1 MLKFGGATT
10 ITFIASVAVIPLDVP
25 VIVNGDVFTAA
36 AVVAVRVSVMPVA
49 LADPNAAVTPE
60 GNPEA
65 VNVTVPEKPVCG
77 VITIAA
83 AAVPACAKLN
93 VETEDESWNPG
104 GVGTITESGTLA
116 EMLPEVAV
124 TLAFTVPG
132 VAVALAVS
140 FKVLVEAMVDDV
152 KVAVTP
158 LGSPVT
164 ASVAEPVKPFA
175 GVNVSAVL
183 AELLRATV
191 RLVGE
196 AANVKLGAAFTVR
209 LSVAE

>member
-1 MLKFGGATT
+1 MKFGGAAT
-10 ITFIASVAVIPLDVP
+10 ITLIGRVAVIVPEVP

-36 AVVAVRVSVMPVA
+36 AVVAVRVSVTPVA
-49 LADPNAAVTPE
+49 PADPNEAVTPV

-65 VNVTVPEKPVCG
+65 VNVTVPEKPDCG

-83 AAVPACAKLN
+83 AALPPCATLS

-104 GVGTITESGTLA
+104 GAGTITEIGTVA

-124 TLAFTVPG
+124 TLAFTVPD

-140 FKVLVEAMVDDV
+140 FKLVVDAMVDEV
-152 KVAVTP
+152 NVAATP
-158 LGSPVT
+158 LGRPLT

-175 GVNVSAVL
+175 GVKVSVVL

-191 RLVGE
+191 RLAGA
-196 AANVKLGAAFTVR
+196 AANVKLGAAFTVK